1 MAKLSKVS
9 ALLHR
14 WGYDTR
20 GYKRYSKEMQ
30 MALDYDHLNPREFI
44 IAYQIDIVKAI
55 GADEYDY
62 LYRRPTA
69 WIDFFRFCAR
79 TKGWNFID
87 AYQRMYERTYY
98 MFPYIIRKNGME
110 KVIYFDDIPDYEAKG
125 YTVYLKNL

>member
-1 MAKLSKVS
+1 MTKLSKVS

-14 WGYDTR
+14 WGYDTME
-20 GYKRYSKEMQ
+20 YKRYSKEMQ

-44 IAYQIDIVKAI
+44 LAYQIDIVKAI
-55 GADEYDY
+55 GTDEYDY

-69 WIDFFRFCAR
+69 WIDFFLFYAR

-98 MFPYIIRKNGME
+98 MIPYIIKEDGTE
-110 KVIYFDDIPDYEAKG
+110 KILYFDDVPDYEAKG